1 MSTEIKLIKGD
12 VEEALA
18 KLQTSANA
26 LKSSLH
32 AEIGQNN
39 VLTTVERLNQLNQMI
54 IQVTETYKTLLLQ
67 NEQSTR
73 QSVAFL
79 TEADEQISSY
89 IKMR

>member
-26 LKSSLH
+26 LKSSLP
-32 AEIGQNN
+32 ADIGQNN
-39 VLTTVERLNQLNQMI
+39 VLTTVDRLNQLNQVI

-79 TEADEQISSY
+79 SEADEQISSY